1 MSELKTQPT
10 EVPVEDFL
18 AAVEPARRREEG
30 RILCALMHEITGEAP
45 VMWGPS
51 IVGFGRYA
59 NVTANGKSADWPRM
73 GFSPR
78 KSALTLYLA
87 STPETKAMLAR
98 LGPHTTS
105 VACLYIKRLDQVD
118 MGVLRDLCV
127 ASRDEMNRRYP

>member
-1 MSELKTQPT
+1 MSEPKTKPT
-10 EVPVEDFL
+10 DASVEDFL

-30 RILCALMHEITGEAP
+30 RTLCALMQAVSGEAP

-59 NVTANGKSADWPRM
+59 NVTADGKSADWPRM

-78 KSALTLYLA
+78 KAALTLYLA
-87 STPETKAMLAR
+87 STPQTEALLAR

-105 VACLYIKRLDQVD
+105 TACLYIKRLDQAD
-118 MGVLRDLCV
+118 MDVLRALCV
-127 ASRDEMNRRYP
+127 ASWDEMKRRYP

>member
-1 MSELKTQPT
+1 MSEPKTKPT
-10 EVPVEDFL
+10 DASVEDFL
-18 AAVEPARRREEG
+18 AAVEPVRRREDA
-30 RILCALMHEITGEAP
+30 RTVCALMSEITGEAP
-45 VMWGPS
+45 VLWGPS

-78 KSALTLYLA
+78 KAALTLYLA
-87 STPETKAMLAR
+87 ATPQTEALLAR

-127 ASRDEMNRRYP
+127 ASRDEMKRRYP

>member
-1 MSELKTQPT
+1 MSEPKTQPT
-10 EVPVEDFL
+10 DASVEDFL
-18 AAVEPARRREEG
+18 AAVEPARRRDEG
-30 RILCALMHEITGEAP
+30 RIVCALMQEVTGETP

-51 IVGFGRYA
+51 IVGFGRYTYV
-59 NVTANGKSADWPRM
+59 NSTRKPADWPRM

-78 KSALTLYLA
+78 KTALTLYLA
-87 STPETKAMLAR
+87 STPQTEALLAR

>member
-1 MSELKTQPT
+1 MSEPKTKPT
-10 EVPVEDFL
+10 DASVEDFL
-18 AAVEPARRREEG
+18 ATVEPARRREEG
-30 RILCALMHEITGEAP
+30 RTLCALMQAVSGEAP

-59 NVTANGKSADWPRM
+59 NVTADGKSADWPRM

-78 KSALTLYLA
+78 KAALTLYLA
-87 STPETKAMLAR
+87 STPLTEAMLAR

-105 VACLYIKRLDQVD
+105 TACLYIKRLDQTD

-127 ASRDEMNRRYP
+127 ASWDEMKRRYP

>member
-1 MSELKTQPT
+1 MSELKTKPT
-10 EVPVEDFL
+10 DASVEDFL

-30 RILCALMHEITGEAP
+30 RTLCALMQAVSGEAP

-78 KSALTLYLA
+78 KAALTLYLA
-87 STPETKAMLAR
+87 STPQTEAMLAR

-105 VACLYIKRLDQVD
+105 TACLYIKRLDQAD
-118 MGVLRDLCV
+118 MGVLRALCV
-127 ASRDEMNRRYP
+127 ASWDEMKRRYP

>member
-1 MSELKTQPT
+1 MAEPKTQPADAS
-10 EVPVEDFL
+10 VEAFL

-30 RILCALMHEITGEAP
+30 RILCALMHEVTGEAP

-78 KSALTLYLA
+78 KAALTLYLA
-87 STPETKAMLAR
+87 STPATEVMLAR

-118 MGVLRDLCV
+118 IAVLRDLCV

>member
-1 MSELKTQPT
+1 MSEPKTKPT
-10 EVPVEDFL
+10 DASVDDFL
-18 AAVEPARRREEG
+18 AALEPARRREEG
-30 RILCALMHEITGEAP
+30 RMLCALMQEVSGEAP

-59 NVTANGKSADWPRM
+59 NVTGNGKSADWPRM

-78 KSALTLYLA
+78 KAALTLYLA
-87 STPETKAMLAR
+87 STPQTKAMLAR

-118 MGVLRDLCV
+118 MGVLRNLCV
-127 ASRDEMNRRYP
+127 ASQDEMKRRYP

>member
-1 MSELKTQPT
+1 MSEPKTQPT
-10 EVPVEDFL
+10 DASVEDFL
-18 AAVEPARRREEG
+18 SAAEPARRREEG
-30 RILCALMHEITGEAP
+30 RTLCALMQAVSGEAP

-78 KSALTLYLA
+78 KAALTLYLA
-87 STPETKAMLAR
+87 STPQTEALLAR

-105 VACLYIKRLDQVD
+105 TACLYIKRLDQAD
-118 MGVLRDLCV
+118 MDVLRALCV
-127 ASRDEMNRRYP
+127 ASWDEMKRRYP

>member
-1 MSELKTQPT
+1 MSEPKTQPT
-10 EVPVEDFL
+10 EASVEDFL
-18 AAVEPARRREEG
+18 AAAEPARRREEG
-30 RILCALMHEITGEAP
+30 RILCALMQEVTGEAP

-51 IVGFGRYA
+51 IVGFGRYTYV
-59 NVTANGKSADWPRM
+59 NTSKRPADWPRM

-78 KSALTLYLA
+78 KAALTLYLA
-87 STPETKAMLAR
+87 STSQTEAMLTR

-118 MGVLRDLCV
+118 MAVLRDLCV

>member
-1 MSELKTQPT
+1 MSEPKTQPT
-10 EVPVEDFL
+10 EASVEDFL
-18 AAVEPARRREEG
+18 AAAEPARRREEG
-30 RILCALMHEITGEAP
+30 RILCALMQEVTGEAP

-51 IVGFGRYA
+51 IVGFGRYTYV
-59 NVTANGKSADWPRM
+59 NTSKKPADWPRM

-78 KSALTLYLA
+78 KAALTLYLA
-87 STPETKAMLAR
+87 STPETEVMLAR

>member
-1 MSELKTQPT
+1 MSEPKTKPT
-10 EVPVEDFL
+10 DASVEGFL
-18 AAVEPARRREEG
+18 ATVEPARRREEG
-30 RILCALMHEITGEAP
+30 RTLCALMQAVSGEAP

-78 KSALTLYLA
+78 KAALTLYLA
-87 STPETKAMLAR
+87 STPQTEAMLAR

-105 VACLYIKRLDQVD
+105 TACLYIKRLDQAD

-127 ASRDEMNRRYP
+127 ASWDEMKRRYP